1 VISSLSNPSFRRWLA
16 AKDKSDRKSGELLL
30 EGFHLVQAWAL
41 RYAAPHCLIV
51 AESFQMTGELAA
63 WLTTHPVPLERV
75 SKALF
80 AKLSSLETFTGPIA
94 LVTPTLEVLSQPS
107 PQRGDL
113 VYLDRIQDPGNLGTI
128 LRSCAALG
136 VFQVALSPGTVW
148 PWSAKVLRAG
158 MSAHFAL
165 DIFDEFS
172 VDSLL
177 ALRGFQ
183 LLATSGL
190 EAKEVQMID
199 QSNLHPPT
207 IWCFGNEGSG
217 LSHKILEAPSAL
229 RVSIPQRESVES
241 LNVAAALA
249 ICLFEQLRQ
258 RRASSGG
265 FQASAK

>member
-1 VISSLSNPSFRRWLA
+1 MISSLSNPSFRRWLA
-16 AKDKSDRKSGELLL
+16 GKDKSDRKSGELLL
-30 EGFHLVQAWAL
+30 EGFHLVQAWTL
-41 RYAAPHCLIV
+41 RYAAPHCIIV
-51 AESFQMTGELAA
+51 AESFQMTDELAA
-63 WLTTHPVPLERV
+63 WLAKHPVPLEVV

-80 AKLSSLETFTGPIA
+80 AKLSSLETFLGPIA
-94 LVTPTLEVLSQPS
+94 LVTPTLKVLSEPS
-107 PQRGDL
+107 AHRGDL

-136 VFQVALSPGTVW
+136 VSQVALSPGTVW

-177 ALRGFQ
+177 ALQGFQ

-190 EAKEVQMID
+190 EAKDVRMID
-199 QSNLHPPT
+199 QSNLYPPT

-217 LSHKILEAPSAL
+217 LSQAILEAPGAL
-229 RVSIPQRESVES
+229 RVSIPQRKSVES
-241 LNVAAALA
+241 LNVAAALS

-258 RRASSGG
+258 RRASSDGL
-265 FQASAK
+265 QAVAK

>member
-30 EGFHLVQAWAL
+30 EGFHLAQAWTL
-41 RYAAPHCLIV
+41 RYAAPRCIIV
-51 AESFQMTGELAA
+51 SESFQMTVELAA
-63 WLTTHPVPLERV
+63 WLTAHPVPVEMV

-80 AKLSSLETFTGPIA
+80 SKLSTLGTFSGPIA
-94 LVTPTLEVLSQPS
+94 LVTPTLKVLSEPS
-107 PQRGDL
+107 AQQGDL

-136 VFQVALSPGTVW
+136 VSQVALSPGTVW

-158 MSAHFAL
+158 MSAHFVL
-165 DIFDEFS
+165 DIFDEFG
-172 VDSLL
+172 VDDLL
-177 ALRGFQ
+177 ALPGFQ

-190 EAKEVQMID
+190 DAKEVQMID
-199 QSNLHPPT
+199 QSNLQPPT

-217 LSHKILEAPSAL
+217 LSPQILEAPGAL
-229 RVSIPQRESVES
+229 RVSIPQRKSVES
-241 LNVAAALA
+241 LNVAAALS

-258 RRASSGG
+258 RRASSVGL
-265 FQASAK
+265 QAAAK